1 MNNAFYEALLEGR
14 YPIQVETR
22 HVPDEDMWV
31 ASFIDIRGNQFEAT
45 DNSQAEAHRQCTA
58 KVVEAI
64 RSGDIVPTL

>member
-1 MNNAFYEALLEGR
+1 
-14 YPIQVETR
+14 
-22 HVPDEDMWV
+22 MWV